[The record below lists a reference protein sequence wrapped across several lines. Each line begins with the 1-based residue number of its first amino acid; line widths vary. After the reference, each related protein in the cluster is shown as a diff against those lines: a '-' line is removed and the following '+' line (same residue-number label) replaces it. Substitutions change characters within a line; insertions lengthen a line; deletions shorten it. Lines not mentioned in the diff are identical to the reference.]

1 MAYGVNK
8 EVRDK
13 TFEVRDQDMKRILF
27 VPVVW
32 CLLVPA
38 IAAGQV
44 SYNDV
49 AVIVNTNSAASQTIG
64 NYFKLRRNIPAA
76 NMIYVQADTVEEIDS
91 TQFNQLRAQIENH
104 LVANNLQ
111 NSINYLVTTKGVP
124 LKVNRGSTYSTTSPS
139 SSVESELMLI
149 LGSYSSYIGGAGPQ
163 MNPYFYQTTS
173 FSRAA
178 YGIYLVTR
186 LDAYTV
192 QDVIALIDRSGPN
205 VLVDPAAPFLFDQ
218 DPAWTSPLN
227 TYMARARNTLVN
239 KGKVVT
245 LDSTSVYLTNRQN
258 LLGYMSW
265 GSNDH
270 YQHLYTQYAIPYNTY
285 APGAIAETY
294 VSTSGRSFENPPH
307 YGQSLIVDLLAEGV
321 SGAKGYVYEPFS
333 NAMAHA
339 YILYDRYTSG
349 YNLAE
354 SYFMASLLVSWMD
367 VVVGDPKTSITF
379 AQGPL
384 PVQLASF
391 TATVLPQG
399 GGVEFRWRTISE
411 VNNYGF
417 YLQRADTT
425 SSVFEDVPDSFVPG
439 HGTTLI
445 PQDYA
450 WTYTAAPAGTY
461 YYRLRQVDLD
471 GTSHFSDRI
480 VVTRTTPTDVR
491 EDARA
496 AAFRLEQNYPNPFN
510 PATTITFTMNEGG
523 LATLTVFDVTGREV
537 ASLVNEVLSAGTHR
551 RTFDASGL
559 ASGVYYYRLRVGDRV
574 ESKRMMLVK

>member
-1 MAYGVNK
+1 MRSTLLAVIACCMA
-8 EVRDK
+8 
-13 TFEVRDQDMKRILF
+13 F
-27 VPVVW
+27 
-32 CLLVPA
+32 PA
-38 IAAGQV
+38 RMAGQV

-49 AVIVNTNSAASQTIG
+49 AVIVNTNSVASQTIG
-64 NYFKLRRNIPAA
+64 DYFRNRRNIPAI
-76 NMIYVQADTVEEIDS
+76 NMIYVQVDTVEEIDS
-91 TQFNQLRAQIENH
+91 TQFSLLRTQVENH
-104 LVANNLQ
+104 LMANNLQ
-111 NSINYLVTTKGVP
+111 NTINYLVTTKGVP
-124 LKVNRGSTYSTTSPS
+124 LKVNRGSTFSTTSPS

-149 LGSYSSYIGGAGPQ
+149 LGNYSSYIGGAGPQ
-163 MNPYFYQTTS
+163 MNPYFYETAN

-192 QDVIALIDRSGPN
+192 QDVLALIDRSGPN
-205 VLVDPAAPFLFDQ
+205 LVVDPTAQFLFDQ
-218 DPAWTSPLN
+218 DPAWISPLN

-239 KGKVVT
+239 KGRSVV
-245 LDSTSVYLTNRQN
+245 LDSTTVYQTNKQN

-270 YQHLYTQYAIPYNTY
+270 YQHLYTQHAIPYNTY
-285 APGAIAETY
+285 VAGALAETY
-294 VSTSGRSFENPPH
+294 VSTSGRSFNNPPQ

-339 YILYDRYTSG
+339 YILYDRYTSN

-354 SYFMASLLVSWMD
+354 SFFAASLLVSWMD

-391 TATVLPQG
+391 TATPLANTNA
-399 GGVEFRWRTISE
+399 VEFRWRTLSE

-417 YLQRADTT
+417 FLQRADTT
-425 SSVFEDVPDSFVPG
+425 SALFEDVPDSFVPG
-439 HGTTLI
+439 HGTTLV

-450 WTYTAAPAGTY
+450 WTFASAPVGTF

-471 GTSHFSDRI
+471 GTSHFSNRI
-480 VVTRTTPTDVR
+480 VVTCSTPTAVKEEPQPD
-491 EDARA
+491 DA
-496 AAFRLEQNYPNPFN
+496 FLQQNYPNPFN
-510 PATTITFTMNEGG
+510 PTTTIKFQIPSSKLGFGNWNLEFVSMK
-523 LATLTVFDVTGREV
+523 VFDVLGREV
-537 ASLVNEVLSAGTHR
+537 ATLVNERKPPGVYAVH
-551 RTFDASGL
+551 FDGSNLPSG
-559 ASGVYYYRLRVGDRV
+559 AYYYRLQVGARV